1 VSATQTG
8 DTPLHMAA
16 TKGDVAI
23 VRALLDMGAD
33 PLVENLVRP
42 CVACHT
48 RGLCTR
54 WMACHGT
61 SDRMHCFVLCG
72 NTQAGFLAID
82 KAALSAHQRCVA
94 HLAAKSGTMSIVRAR
109 DAPFA
114 RGLARQLVWCDDRGC
129 GGVAQFKR
137 VAFRHATIVAK
148 LREAEA
154 TIARLQ
160 AAHADS
166 GDAGGVTSNNN
177 APPAPPPALPKARLR
192 IATEEPVLLPSPRL
206 APQQSEQARQLHR
219 SVSPITAG
227 TDSPMLSPRRL
238 SPRRKKVSGV

>member
-1 VSATQTG
+1 MWKHTG
-8 DTPLHMAA
+8 RVLGHRQGCAERPPAVCCPPGCQKRHDAHCTWRVVHRLLLSP
-16 TKGDVAI
+16 
-23 VRALLDMGAD
+23 RALA
-33 PLVENLVRP
+33 
-42 CVACHT
+42 
-48 RGLCTR
+48 
-54 WMACHGT
+54 W
-61 SDRMHCFVLCG
+61 
-72 NTQAGFLAID
+72 
-82 KAALSAHQRCVA
+82 
-94 HLAAKSGTMSIVRAR
+94 
-109 DAPFA
+109 
-114 RGLARQLVWCDDRGC
+114 QLVWCDDRGC